1 MQENKKEYF
10 SEKEARERRL
20 AIYTE
25 KNRFHVYLISV
36 YFMQKIN
43 IQEPVY
49 FYIPASL
56 TKSGKSPAEAAD
68 IRLANLTG

>member
-1 MQENKKEYF
+1 MQENVKEYF

-36 YFMQKIN
+36 YFMQKID

-56 TKSGKSPAEAAD
+56 TKSGKSLAEAAD
-68 IRLANLTG
+68 IRLTNLTG

>member
-10 SEKEARERRL
+10 SKKEACERRL

-36 YFMQKIN
+36 YFIQKVD

-49 FYIPASL
+49 SYIPVSL
-56 TKSGKSPAEAAD
+56 TKSDKSPAEAAN

>member
-1 MQENKKEYF
+1 MQENVKEYF

-36 YFMQKIN
+36 YFMQKTD

-49 FYIPASL
+49 SYIPVSL
-56 TKSGKSPAEAAD
+56 TKSGKSPAEVAN
-68 IRLANLTG
+68 ILLANLTG

>member
-1 MQENKKEYF
+1 MQENVKEYF

-36 YFMQKIN
+36 YFMQKID

-49 FYIPASL
+49 FYISASL
-56 TKSGKSPAEAAD
+56 TKSGKSLAEAAD
-68 IRLANLTG
+68 IRLTNLTG

>member
-1 MQENKKEYF
+1 MQENMKEYF
-10 SEKEARERRL
+10 LKKEARERRL

-36 YFMQKIN
+36 YFIQKVD

-49 FYIPASL
+49 SYIPVSL
-56 TKSGKSPAEAAD
+56 TKSDKSPAEATN